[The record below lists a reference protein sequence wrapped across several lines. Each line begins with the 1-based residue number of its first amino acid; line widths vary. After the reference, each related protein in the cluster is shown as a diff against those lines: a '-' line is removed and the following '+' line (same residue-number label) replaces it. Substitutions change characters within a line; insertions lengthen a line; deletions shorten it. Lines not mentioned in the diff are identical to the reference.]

1 MMVSGRSTLRNQ
13 TLIGALGLALL
24 CGQAAAIESPTL
36 DLPLV
41 CLLGETCWVANY
53 VDVDPAGAGRDFRCQ
68 GRTYPAHEG
77 TDFMV
82 RDRAVME
89 QGVPVLAS
97 AAGTVLAIRDG
108 MKDVLL
114 TEKAATHWTG
124 GKECGNGVLID
135 HGGGWQTQYCHL
147 RKGSVRVRA
156 QERVE
161 RGTHLGL
168 VGLSGKTAFPHVHLT
183 VRHNGQVVDP
193 FTGQLQSAG
202 CGKEEQSLW
211 RTEAKVSYEEVA
223 LVNAGFAGNVPD
235 IDAIR
240 SGALPDGSVQPTAS
254 VLVLWVDVVGARQGD
269 QLRFQVSGPDG
280 QMVVDKVN
288 RVEKTQARRF
298 VYAGQRLR
306 ANTWPSGTYSGQ
318 VTLTREGEG
327 RPIEQSVTRTVT
339 IQ

>member
-1 MMVSGRSTLRNQ
+1 M
-13 TLIGALGLALL
+13 
-24 CGQAAAIESPTL
+24 
-36 DLPLV
+36 
-41 CLLGETCWVANY
+41 
-53 VDVDPAGAGRDFRCQ
+53 
-68 GRTYPAHEG
+68 
-77 TDFMV
+77 
-82 RDRAVME
+82 
-89 QGVPVLAS
+89 
-97 AAGTVLAIRDG
+97 
-108 MKDVLL
+108 
-114 TEKAATHWTG
+114 
-124 GKECGNGVLID
+124 LID